1 MREFLLS
8 FPVTYCIIKRCVV
21 LFNISFYTLRSVPRI
36 SLPKMVG
43 QLPIYYAHNH
53 TGRAP
58 NGNETLIDD
67 IPLEVGQVTL
77 GSTSF
82 YMDAGFGPLF
92 PFGYG
97 LSYTTFKYSNL
108 HLSSH
113 TLRQGET
120 LTASVELTNSG
131 QREGTE
137 VVQMYVRDKVG
148 SVTRPVKELKGF
160 RRVTLQ
166 PGERTTVSF
175 QLPISDLAFWNIDMK
190 RVVEPGEFTLWLG
203 TNSDEGL
210 SADFEVIDEKA
221 RR

>member
-1 MREFLLS
+1 
-8 FPVTYCIIKRCVV
+8 
-21 LFNISFYTLRSVPRI
+21 
-36 SLPKMVG
+36 MVG

>member
-1 MREFLLS
+1 
-8 FPVTYCIIKRCVV
+8 
-21 LFNISFYTLRSVPRI
+21 
-36 SLPKMVG
+36 
-43 QLPIYYAHNH
+43 
-53 TGRAP
+53 
-58 NGNETLIDD
+58 
-67 IPLEVGQVTL
+67 
-77 GSTSF
+77 
-82 YMDAGFGPLF
+82 
-92 PFGYG
+92 
-97 LSYTTFKYSNL
+97 
-108 HLSSH
+108 
-113 TLRQGET
+113 
-120 LTASVELTNSG
+120 
-131 QREGTE
+131 
-137 VVQMYVRDKVG
+137 MYVRDKVG